1 MDKIL
6 NDLNEDMCK
15 CTVIHNEI
23 VDKVKKDFLNE
34 EESIDIAEFFK
45 VLGDNTRIKII
56 YALSK
61 EEMCVCDISA
71 LLSMSQSAISHQL
84 KALRVAK
91 LVKFRKDGKVTY
103 YSLSDAHVESIF
115 NQAKSHINE
124 K

>member
-1 MDKIL
+1 MDKNID
-6 NDLNEDMCK
+6 DLKEEICSCN
-15 CTVIHNEI
+15 VIHNEI
-23 VDKVKKDFLNE
+23 VDKVKKDFLKE
-34 EESIDIAEFFK
+34 EESIDISEFFK

-84 KALRVAK
+84 KALRAAK
-91 LVKFRKDGKVTY
+91 LVKFRREGKVTY
-103 YSLSDAHVESIF
+103 YSLSDDHVESIF
-115 NQAKSHINE
+115 NQAKSHVNE